1 MVNHMTLCTIYSE
14 QLYVSRINSEK
25 PKLSNV
31 YWDSNLAQQPFILL
45 KDESVTE
52 FLAQR
57 ADVDDDDVLVCLV
70 WDIDNHRISNK
81 RKLICNK
88 CLYLRKVYELALQH
102 LNTLSW
108 KDCCRVC
115 VIELADARIHFIK
128 NEKNIW
134 RWYISVRHNE
144 MFSIPNL

>member
-70 WDIDNHRISNK
+70 WDIDNI
-81 RKLICNK
+81 
-88 CLYLRKVYELALQH
+88 
-102 LNTLSW
+102 T
-108 KDCCRVC
+108 
-115 VIELADARIHFIK
+115 
-128 NEKNIW
+128 
-134 RWYISVRHNE
+134 
-144 MFSIPNL
+144 NLTSKQ